1 MKRVVYATVAIGLA
15 LAATLSAQAPAPGQG
30 RAGGAPPPPPA
41 NLQVLPKDIPRPQLL
56 QTMQAFNQALGVQ
69 CGYCHQFNG
78 PGDPTNDMAAD
89 VKPQKNAA
97 RAMLRMVAAVNPQ
110 VQAAV
115 SKTPETATRVGCW
128 TCHRGQAIPETPP
141 ALPAAPARGGPG
153 GAPPAG
159 APGGAPPAPGR

>member
-1 MKRVVYATVAIGLA
+1 MTRVLCGVMATGLV
-15 LAATLSAQAPAPGQG
+15 LTATLSAQAPPPGQG
-30 RAGGAPPPPPA
+30 RGGGAPAPPPA

-69 CGYCHQFNG
+69 CSHCHQFIG
-78 PGDPTNDMAAD
+78 PGDPMNDMASD

-97 RAMLRMVAAVNPQ
+97 RAMMRMATAINPQ
-110 VQAAV
+110 VQQAV
-115 SKTPETATRVGCW
+115 SKTAETATRVGCW

-141 ALPAAPARGGPG
+141 ALPAAPARGG

-159 APGGAPPAPGR
+159 GAPAGAPPAPGR